1 MSVEIL
7 EWVNRRTVSRAWE
20 LACVAQARNSAP
32 FAAKGMRAARARD
45 ATLLL
50 VLERGA
56 GVLEKWS
63 REREEERIR
72 LRPDAPRIDATEFSM
87 WRAAY
92 ESADRGDPMPQMMWV
107 YGAAAHLAGY

>member
-7 EWVNRRTVSRAWE
+7 EWVNRRTISQVWE
-20 LACVAQARNSAP
+20 MACDAQARNAAT
-32 FAAKGMRAARARD
+32 FAKKGMRAARARD
-45 ATLLL
+45 ATLLKVL
-50 VLERGA
+50 DQGATVLEQ
-56 GVLEKWS
+56 WS

-72 LRPDAPRIDATEFSM
+72 LRPDAPRIDATEYSM
-87 WRAAY
+87 WKAAY